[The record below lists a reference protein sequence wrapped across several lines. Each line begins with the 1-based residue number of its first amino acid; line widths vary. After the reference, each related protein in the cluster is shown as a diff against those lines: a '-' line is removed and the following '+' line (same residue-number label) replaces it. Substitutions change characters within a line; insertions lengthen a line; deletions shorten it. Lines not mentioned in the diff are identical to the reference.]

1 MYTTFPATLEDVKS
15 TGFLDDSIAASFH
28 KIKVTLS
35 LKAECKS
42 FARIEVTIVMQTHN
56 FCMMNSGVEAGISKI
71 SRTASG
77 LKAEV
82 DF

>member
-1 MYTTFPATLEDVKS
+1 
-15 TGFLDDSIAASFH
+15 
-28 KIKVTLS
+28 
-35 LKAECKS
+35 
-42 FARIEVTIVMQTHN
+42 
-56 FCMMNSGVEAGISKI
+56 MMNSGVEAGISKI